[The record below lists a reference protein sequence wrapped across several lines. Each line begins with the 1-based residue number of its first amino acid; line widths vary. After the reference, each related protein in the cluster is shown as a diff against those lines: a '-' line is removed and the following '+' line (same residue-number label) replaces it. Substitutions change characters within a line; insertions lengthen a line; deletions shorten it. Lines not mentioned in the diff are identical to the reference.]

1 MTAKHADSISF
12 DIVIP
17 TRFASTRLP
26 GKPLRQIAGKSMV
39 ERVYKNATRA
49 GADFVVV
56 ATDDS
61 RIVEHVECFGGN
73 VMMTSASH
81 TNGTERIAEVVSGR
95 DLASDAIIVNLQG
108 DEPLVPPELLRDVA
122 KALADHDGAGI
133 ATVATPIRDN
143 AEAFDPNVVKVVMDQ
158 SGLATCFSRAPIPW
172 HRDYYAGKTL
182 SEASELPLPGSPDTP
197 DAPHTP
203 DASNAPMLRHLGLY
217 AYRAAALRRMVEAEP
232 CAWELAESLEQL
244 RALWLGIGVH
254 VTVIDKAPGHGV
266 DTEGDLA
273 RVNALL
279 SR

>member
-1 MTAKHADSISF
+1 MTGKHPDVMHF
-12 DIVIP
+12 GIVIP

-39 ERVYKNATRA
+39 ERVYENATRA

-61 RIVEHVECFGGN
+61 RIVNHVEGFGGN

-95 DLASDAIIVNLQG
+95 DLAPDAIIVNLQG

-122 KALADHDGAGI
+122 TALADHDSAGI
-133 ATVATPIRDN
+133 ATVATPIRDS
-143 AEAFDPNVVKVVMDQ
+143 AEAFDPNVVKVVLNQAGM
-158 SGLATCFSRAPIPW
+158 ATCFSRAPIPW

-182 SEASELPLPGSPDTP
+182 SEASELPLPPSSG
-197 DAPHTP
+197 
-203 DASNAPMLRHLGLY
+203 APMLRHIGIY
-217 AYRAAALRRMVEAEP
+217 AYRAAALRRIVAAKP
-232 CAWELAESLEQL
+232 CAWERTESLEQL

-254 VTVIDKAPGHGV
+254 VTVIDEAPGHGV
-266 DTEGDLA
+266 DTEADLE
-273 RVNALL
+273 RVNAQL